1 MFVVVECEK
10 RQNTTLRLYSYDNS
24 KEMKWREKST
34 CYLRNRIICTAFY
47 EYVFPFNS
55 FKSRENNSIMI
66 FGTNEG
72 EIAVYEF
79 PSLRLFMNVFRL
91 NK

>member
-10 RQNTTLRLYSYDNS
+10 RQNTTLRLYSFDNS

-47 EYVFPFNS
+47 EYLFHFNLYNN
-55 FKSRENNSIMI
+55 RENNSII
-66 FGTNEG
+66 ILGTSEG

>member
-1 MFVVVECEK
+1 
-10 RQNTTLRLYSYDNS
+10 
-24 KEMKWREKST
+24 
-34 CYLRNRIICTAFY
+34 
-47 EYVFPFNS
+47 
-55 FKSRENNSIMI
+55 MI
-66 FGTNEG
+66 LGTSEG